1 MALFFEGMADS
12 KEFAAQ
18 LFDAL
23 ARRQKVESTDRI
35 TLDELKE
42 FWSKM
47 SDQKFESR
55 LQIFFDL

>member
-1 MALFFEGMADS
+1 MADS

-23 ARRQKVESTDRI
+23 ARRQKVESTDGI
-35 TLDELKE
+35 MIDELKG